1 MQVREL
7 MQQAPVIPVLVV
19 DDVKYAVPLA
29 EALVAGGLPVLEVT
43 MRTAAALDVVRAM
56 TSVTGAIV
64 GVGTALDGDD
74 LRRAQD
80 HGASFAVS
88 PGYTQALGTAA
99 RQLDLPLL
107 PGVMTPADIMRA
119 RDGGYTELKFF
130 PAEQA
135 GGTRFVES
143 ICRALYGD
151 RVLPNRRHQ
160 RIKRQRVS
168 TLGQCLM
175 RWWILG
181 SAKNRHAAGRLGLPL
196 PGSLVNARSCNCR
209 QSPAGSMLQHTM
221 DRILTAV
228 AV

>member
-43 MRTAAALDVVRAM
+43 MRTTAALNVVRAM

-74 LRRAQD
+74 LRRAKD

-99 RQLDLPLL
+99 RQLNLPLL
-107 PGVMTPADIMRA
+107 PGVMTPAEIMRA
-119 RDGGYTELKFF
+119 RDAGYTELKFF

-135 GGTRFVES
+135 GGTRLLKAFAGPFAEIVFCPTGGITASNAKEFLVLDNVLCVGGSWVAPKIAMQENNWAS
-143 ICRALYGD
+143 ITHRARECSQL
-151 RVLPNRRHQ
+151 
-160 RIKRQRVS
+160 
-168 TLGQCLM
+168 
-175 RWWILG
+175 
-181 SAKNRHAAGRLGLPL
+181 
-196 PGSLVNARSCNCR
+196 
-209 QSPAGSMLQHTM
+209 
-221 DRILTAV
+221 
-228 AV
+228 